1 MINENC
7 YKKLLEAYKA
17 AYPDLKNH
25 TQFQQAQWK
34 WKQVKDFVEDYDK
47 LLVSLNARA
56 AKLRSAQL
64 QWLMKTSSTKS
75 AEGLYW

>member
-17 AYPDLKNH
+17 AYPDLKNQ
-25 TQFQQAQWK
+25 TQFQQAQRK
-34 WKQVKDFVEDYDK
+34 WKQVKDSVEDYDK

-56 AKLRSAQL
+56 AKLRSSQL
-64 QWLMKTSSTKS
+64 QWLMKISSTKS
-75 AEGLYW
+75 AEGLY

>member
-1 MINENC
+1 MINENY
-7 YKKLLEAYKA
+7 YKMLLEAYKV

-34 WKQVKDFVEDYDK
+34 WKQVKDSVEDYDK
-47 LLVSLNARA
+47 FLVSSNARA

-64 QWLMKTSSTKS
+64 QWLMKKSSTKS
-75 AEGLYW
+75 AEGLY